1 MENSRKKL
9 TYITLAILVITAVIV
24 FYANRIIPFMMDDI
38 WYSTLLDSDKPIT
51 SLGDII
57 HAQTWHWH
65 NWGGR
70 SIAHGLLQLIILAGE
85 GFADILNTLWLFV
98 LSFTIILCS
107 GTSSANLKNKL
118 AVITLTS
125 GLIVGL
131 SANWKM
137 SMFWEAGAAN
147 YLYITAFLLF
157 YMFCYLR
164 EVEGVVKPLPGIVFW
179 MIPLALIAGWSN
191 ENMGPTCFIVSLIVM
206 FLTKKRTSRIPFWM
220 IEGSIIC
227 FIGCILCIAAPGN
240 FVRAAEA
247 EKEYGILWK
256 LFLRCYGECKAL
268 FSFQILTLLTLA
280 AVLVIS
286 ISVLGIKLKKT
297 EIIILVAAL
306 LSWGAMI
313 LSPHYP
319 DRATFGTMC
328 LMISVIVS
336 RSIFIIEKKKEALWP
351 LYLGAVLI
359 WLKGMYDIGEF
370 IAIYLG
376 WIK

>member
-1 MENSRKKL
+1 MEKSRKQL
-9 TYITLAILVITAVIV
+9 TFITLIILAITTVIV
-24 FYANRIIPFMMDDI
+24 FYTNRIIPFMMDDL
-38 WYSTLLDSDKPIT
+38 WYSTLLDSDKPIA
-51 SLGDII
+51 SIADII
-57 HAQTWHWH
+57 HAQVWHWH

-70 SIAHGLLQLIILAGE
+70 SLAHGLLQLIILAGQ
-85 GFADILNTLWLFV
+85 GFADVLNTLWLFV
-98 LSFTIILCS
+98 LSFTVILCS
-107 GTSSANLKNKL
+107 KTSSAGLKNKL
-118 AVITLTS
+118 VAITLTS
-125 GLIVGL
+125 GLIIGL

-164 EVEGVVKPLPGIVFW
+164 EVEGEVKSLPGIAFW

-206 FLTKKRTSRIPFWM
+206 FLMKKNTRKIPFWM

-247 EKEYGILWK
+247 ENEYGIIWK
-256 LFLRCYGECKAL
+256 IFLRSYGECKAL
-268 FSFQILTLLTLA
+268 FSFQLLTLLSLA
-280 AVLVIS
+280 AVMIIS
-286 ISVLGIKLKKT
+286 ITFLGIKLRKT
-297 EIIILVAAL
+297 EIILLVAAL

-336 RSIFIIEKKKEALWP
+336 RSAFIIEKKKEALWP

-359 WLKGMYDIGEF
+359 WLKGMYEIGEF

>member
-1 MENSRKKL
+1 MEKSRKKL
-9 TYITLAILVITAVIV
+9 TYITTLILAITTVIV
-24 FYANRIIPFMMDDI
+24 FFTNRIIPFMMDDL
-38 WYSTLLDSDKPIT
+38 WYSTLLDSPEPIT
-51 SLGDII
+51 SFSDII
-57 HAQTWHWH
+57 HAQVWHWH

-70 SIAHGLLQLIILAGE
+70 SLAHGLLQLIILGGE
-85 GFADILNTLWLFV
+85 GFADVLNTLWLFV

-107 GTSSANLKNKL
+107 KVSAKLK
-118 AVITLTS
+118 AVLVPLTLTA
-125 GLIVGL
+125 GLIIGL

-157 YMFCYLR
+157 FMFCYLR
-164 EVEGVVKPLPGIVFW
+164 ETDGEVKALPGITLW

-191 ENMGPTCFIVSLIVM
+191 ENMGPTCFIVSVIVM
-206 FLTKKRTSRIPFWM
+206 YLMKKSTRKIPFWM

-227 FIGCILCIAAPGN
+227 FMGCILCIAAPGN

-247 EKEYGILWK
+247 NNEYGLLWK
-256 LFLRCYGECKAL
+256 LFLRCYSECKAL
-268 FSFQILTLLTLA
+268 FSFQMLTLLTLA
-280 AVLVIS
+280 AVLIIS
-286 ISVLGIKLKKT
+286 IPVLGIKLKKA
-297 EIIILVAAL
+297 EIILLISTL
-306 LSWGAMI
+306 LSWGAMV

-328 LMISVIVS
+328 LMISVIIS
-336 RSIFIIEKKKEALWP
+336 RSSLIIEKKKEALWP
-351 LYLGAVLI
+351 LYLGALLI
-359 WLKGMYDIGEF
+359 WLKGMYDLFEF